1 MSERFTFMAKL
12 IFFRIVQTLELILGC
27 LLTIGYFVCKLV
39 QRLGSVRFTVYLAF
53 PTVLTTLLAYIDA
66 QICRASRMLHRAATR
81 SVPTSSWADGK
92 IAELRKQRQQQ
103 RHSSLANTLGKVM
116 PADLAKEV
124 LDFDIGYSRCTDDK
138 DLKHNVTFMEL
149 FKASN
154 RALFCVYH

>member
-1 MSERFTFMAKL
+1 MAKL

-27 LLTIGYFVCKLV
+27 LLTVGYFVCKLV

-53 PTVLTTLLAYIDA
+53 PTVLTTLLAYVDA
-66 QICRASRMLHRAATR
+66 QICRASRMLHRAA
-81 SVPTSSWADGK
+81 SHSLVPSYSWADGK
-92 IAELRKQRQQQ
+92 IAELRKQRHQR
-103 RHSSLANTLGKVM
+103 RHSSVVHTLGKVM

-124 LDFDIGYSRCTDDK
+124 LDFDGYSRCTDDRY
-138 DLKHNVTFMEL
+138 LKHNVSFMEL